1 MRQRIWNSIRQNPGR
16 VALALAVL
24 LGLVNT
30 LLIATAFFNRSSAGE
45 LVDQVIDLTESL
57 AQLRQVE
64 EEGLRGLE
72 EGAISA
78 EAELAALEQSFPQPG
93 EPFDIYRQGFALAQ
107 ANQVEIRAMETG
119 PSSFKETPVGLLKVT
134 TYRIDGV
141 GQHLSCIGLL
151 GALEQTGLETL
162 ALDEITL
169 GLEDQTCD
177 FEVVLA
183 SAAEQGEMDIDG

>member
-1 MRQRIWNSIRQNPGR
+1 MRQRIWNSIRQDPGR

-30 LLIATAFFNRSSAGE
+30 LLIATTFRKRSAAGE
-45 LVDQVIDLTESL
+45 LVVQVIDLTESL

-64 EEGLRGLE
+64 QEGLRDLE
-72 EGAISA
+72 EDAISA
-78 EAELAALEQSFPQPG
+78 EVELAVLEESFPQLG

-119 PSSFKETPVGLLKVT
+119 PSSFKETPVGLLEVT

-183 SAAEQGEMDIDG
+183 SAAELGEMDVDG